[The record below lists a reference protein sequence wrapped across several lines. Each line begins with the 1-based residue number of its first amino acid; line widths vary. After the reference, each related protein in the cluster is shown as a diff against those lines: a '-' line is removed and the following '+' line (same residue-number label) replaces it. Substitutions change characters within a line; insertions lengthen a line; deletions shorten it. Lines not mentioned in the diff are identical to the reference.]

1 MYKIVMSGLLC
12 LVCSLSVQAMEPEDL
27 LRNVGFF
34 DFDSTKNR
42 FVSENVSD
50 LSRELTFKELIT
62 LVESFD
68 FDSSKVE
75 VVQTLRGHH
84 EEYSDSELLELM
96 EILDFDSTKEEMLA
110 VLDAEPVELSD
121 TTSSKKATNS
131 VTTTK
136 STTITIRCVGIDC
149 ETEYVSK

>member
-1 MYKIVMSGLLC
+1 M
-12 LVCSLSVQAMEPEDL
+12 
-27 LRNVGFF
+27 
-34 DFDSTKNR
+34 
-42 FVSENVSD
+42 
-50 LSRELTFKELIT
+50 
-62 LVESFD
+62 
-68 FDSSKVE
+68 E

-96 EILDFDSTKEEMLA
+96 EVLDFDSTKEEMLA
-110 VLDAEPVELSD
+110 VLDAEPVEHLG